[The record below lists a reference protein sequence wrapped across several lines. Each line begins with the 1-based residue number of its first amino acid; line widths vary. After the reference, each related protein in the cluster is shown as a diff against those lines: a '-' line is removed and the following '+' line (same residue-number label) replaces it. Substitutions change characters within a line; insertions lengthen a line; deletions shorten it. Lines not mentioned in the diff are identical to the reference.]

1 MLYALQQQVQALCCI
16 HQWFYCTPCQI
27 TFLFCHEARSPSP
40 ELLLSCLVYL
50 SRPGASLGRFSSPHY
65 LAPRL
70 PPRPPSIF
78 PLQHVV
84 LFLIWRGIFTDSA
97 CNFFLVCISFALSG
111 SALCLGA
118 SLLDKDQP
126 LRSSRDSSVHLSIY
140 DGTAP
145 FLLLSHLCT
154 ESKSFGDAGAA
165 FTTSLYY
172 VISNI

>member
-97 CNFFLVCISFALSG
+97 CNFSWFASSLHCPVAPFVSELRCLIKISRYVPVAIALST
-111 SALCLGA
+111 SAFA
-118 SLLDKDQP
+118 TEQ
-126 LRSSRDSSVHLSIY
+126 
-140 DGTAP
+140 
-145 FLLLSHLCT
+145 LLSSSYLTCAPSRNLSGML
-154 ESKSFGDAGAA
+154 ELLSPPAS
-165 FTTSLYY
+165 TT
-172 VISNI
+172 